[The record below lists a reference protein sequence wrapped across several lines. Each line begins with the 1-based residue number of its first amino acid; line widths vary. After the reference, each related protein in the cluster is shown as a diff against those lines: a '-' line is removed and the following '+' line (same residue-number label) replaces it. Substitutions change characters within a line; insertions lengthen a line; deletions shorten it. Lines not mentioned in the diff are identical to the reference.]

1 MESPL
6 KRRRLSPLA
15 LAGLLALLIGVICP
29 VIPPCQAETPPPED
43 ETGEVSP
50 PRMVFPSV
58 TWDAGLVERGAL
70 ITHEFTFRN
79 TGGSDLVILSTKAG

>member
-1 MESPL
+1 MESRF
-6 KRRRLSPLA
+6 KVRRLPLLTMA
-15 LAGLLALLIGVICP
+15 VMLAVLSGAIGPLVFP
-29 VIPPCQAETPPPED
+29 GRAEAIPPED
-43 ETGEVSP
+43 GTAEVAP